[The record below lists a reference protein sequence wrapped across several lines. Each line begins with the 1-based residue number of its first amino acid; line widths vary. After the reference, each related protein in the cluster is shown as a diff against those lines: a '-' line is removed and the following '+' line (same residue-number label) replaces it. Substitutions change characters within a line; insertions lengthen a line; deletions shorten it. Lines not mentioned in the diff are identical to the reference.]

1 MNAEFI
7 QNLPT
12 AEQAIARLREL
23 GMPRRNNELWSFFPV
38 AKIPTPEFMGTDFAT
53 VSAASPTDQASP
65 AANETAAQS
74 PTTQES
80 DFAALL
86 PIANNAHP
94 MVREIVAGAA
104 EMAML
109 KCNNDFGH
117 TVLDIGKGAK
127 VSLEILDNK
136 VAHDI
141 AAERFD
147 LNIAE
152 DADVEIFFAN
162 PACDLPLRFRHFNIS
177 QAAGSTVRFSS
188 ICRDTA
194 IGRIS
199 VECHLKGEGA
209 NFDYRSLHILDG
221 EASQHSRLTIYHEA
235 PRTVSTQLARN
246 LLSGSA
252 RVSYDGSVIVG
263 YDCTGVNSSQL
274 VNTILMSEDASVSV
288 KPVLKIYHDDVE
300 CTHGNTVGELDAE
313 QMFYLV
319 SRGIP
324 KKAAQEML
332 MRSFAQET
340 FLPLPDSPAKKR
352 LMAELEK

>member
-38 AKIPTPEFMGTDFAT
+38 AKIPTPEFMGTDFA
-53 VSAASPTDQASP
+53 AAPIENASPTASP
-65 AANETAAQS
+65 AIQET
-74 PTTQES
+74 

-86 PIANNAHP
+86 PIANQARP
-94 MVREIVAGAA
+94 MIREIMPGAA

-109 KCNNDFGH
+109 KSNNDFGH

-136 VAHDI
+136 VTHDI

-147 LNIAE
+147 INVGE
-152 DADVEIFFAN
+152 NADVEIFFAN
-162 PACDLPLRFRHFNIS
+162 PACDLPLRFRHFNIN
-177 QAAGSTVRFSS
+177 QAAGANVRFSS

-194 IGRIS
+194 IGRVS

-209 NFDYRSLHILDG
+209 NFDYRSLHVLDG

-235 PRTVSTQLARN
+235 PRTTSTQLARN

-274 VNTILMSEDASVSV
+274 VNTILLSEDASVSV

-352 LMAELEK
+352 LMSSL

>member
-53 VSAASPTDQASP
+53 VSAASPTDQAAP
-65 AANETAAQS
+65 AANVTASQS

-86 PIANNAHP
+86 PIANQARP
-94 MVREIVAGAA
+94 MIREIVAGAA

-136 VAHDI
+136 VTHDI

-147 LNIAE
+147 INVGE

-162 PACDLPLRFRHFNIS
+162 PACDLPLRFRHFNIN
-177 QAAGSTVRFSS
+177 QAAGANVRFSS
-188 ICRDTA
+188 ICKDTA
-194 IGRIS
+194 IGRVS

-209 NFDYRSLHILDG
+209 NFDYRSLHVLNG

-235 PRTVSTQLARN
+235 PRTTSTQLARN

-274 VNTILMSEDASVSV
+274 VNTILLSEDASVSV

-352 LMAELEK
+352 LMSSL

>member
-23 GMPRRNNELWSFFPV
+23 GMPKRNNELWSFFPV
-38 AKIPTPEFMGTDFAT
+38 AKIPTPEFMGTDFA
-53 VSAASPTDQASP
+53 ASTTTSTASP
-65 AANETAAQS
+65 AAPAENATAS
-74 PTTQES
+74 QEA

-86 PIANNAHP
+86 PIANLARP
-94 MVREIVAGAA
+94 MICEIVAGAA

-136 VAHDI
+136 VSHDI

-147 LNIAE
+147 INIGE

-162 PACDLPLRFRHFNIS
+162 PACDLPLRFRHFNII
-177 QAAGSTVRFSS
+177 QAAGASVRFSS

-194 IGRIS
+194 IGRVS

-209 NFDYRSLHILDG
+209 NFDYRSLHVLDG
-221 EASQHSRLTIYHEA
+221 NASQHSRLTIYHEA
-235 PRTVSTQLARN
+235 PRTTSTQLARN
-246 LLSGSA
+246 LLSGNA
-252 RVSYDGSVIVG
+252 HVSYDGSVIVG

-352 LMAELEK
+352 LMAELGK

>member
-23 GMPRRNNELWSFFPV
+23 GMPKRNNELWSFFPV

-53 VSAASPTDQASP
+53 VSAASLTTSP
-65 AANETAAQS
+65 AENAPANQET
-74 PTTQES
+74 

-86 PIANNAHP
+86 PIANLARP
-94 MVREIVAGAA
+94 MIREIVPGAA

-136 VAHDI
+136 VTHDI

-147 LNIAE
+147 INVGE

-162 PACDLPLRFRHFNIS
+162 PACDLPLRFRHFNIRE
-177 QAAGSTVRFSS
+177 AANANVRFSS

-194 IGRIS
+194 IGRVS

-209 NFDYRSLHILDG
+209 NFDYRSLHVLDG
-221 EASQHSRLTIYHEA
+221 NAS
-235 PRTVSTQLARN
+235 
-246 LLSGSA
+246 
-252 RVSYDGSVIVG
+252 
-263 YDCTGVNSSQL
+263 
-274 VNTILMSEDASVSV
+274 
-288 KPVLKIYHDDVE
+288 
-300 CTHGNTVGELDAE
+300 
-313 QMFYLV
+313 
-319 SRGIP
+319 
-324 KKAAQEML
+324 
-332 MRSFAQET
+332 
-340 FLPLPDSPAKKR
+340 
-352 LMAELEK
+352 

>member
-12 AEQAIARLREL
+12 AEQAIARLREI
-23 GMPRRNNELWSFFPV
+23 GMPKRNNELWSFFPV
-38 AKIPTPEFMGTDFAT
+38 AKIPTPEFMGTNFA
-53 VSAASPTDQASP
+53 AATASP
-65 AANETAAQS
+65 AAPAENAAAS
-74 PTTQES
+74 QEA

-86 PIANNAHP
+86 PIANNARP

-136 VAHDI
+136 VTHDI

-147 LNIAE
+147 INVGE

-162 PACDLPLRFRHFNIS
+162 PACNLPLRFRHFNIS

-194 IGRIS
+194 IGRVS

-209 NFDYRSLHILDG
+209 NFDYRSLHVLDG
-221 EASQHSRLTIYHEA
+221 KASQHSRLTIYHEA
-235 PRTVSTQLARN
+235 PRTTSTQLARN

-274 VNTILMSEDASVSV
+274 VNTILLSEDASVSV
-288 KPVLKIYHDDVE
+288 KPV
-300 CTHGNTVGELDAE
+300 
-313 QMFYLV
+313 
-319 SRGIP
+319 P
-324 KKAAQEML
+324 KQAAQEML

-352 LMAELEK
+352 LMSEVNK

>member
-1 MNAEFI
+1 
-7 QNLPT
+7 
-12 AEQAIARLREL
+12 
-23 GMPRRNNELWSFFPV
+23 
-38 AKIPTPEFMGTDFAT
+38 MGTDFA
-53 VSAASPTDQASP
+53 AAPMTSP
-65 AANETAAQS
+65 AATPANQET
-74 PTTQES
+74 

-86 PIANNAHP
+86 PIANQARP
-94 MVREIVAGAA
+94 MIREIVNGAA

-117 TVLDIGKGAK
+117 TVLDIGKDAK

-136 VAHDI
+136 VTHDI

-147 LNIAE
+147 INVGE
-152 DADVEIFFAN
+152 NADVEIFFAN
-162 PACDLPLRFRHFNIS
+162 PACDLPLRFRHFNIN
-177 QAAGSTVRFSS
+177 QAAGANVRFSS
-188 ICRDTA
+188 ICKDTA
-194 IGRIS
+194 IGRVS
-199 VECHLKGEGA
+199 
-209 NFDYRSLHILDG
+209 
-221 EASQHSRLTIYHEA
+221 SRLTIYHEA
-235 PRTVSTQLARN
+235 PRTTSTQLARN

-274 VNTILMSEDASVSV
+274 VNTILLSEDASVSV

-340 FLPLPDSPAKKR
+340 FIPLPDSPAKKR
-352 LMAELEK
+352 LMAELGVR

>member
-38 AKIPTPEFMGTDFAT
+38 AKIPTPEFMGTDFA
-53 VSAASPTDQASP
+53 AAPIENASPTAFP
-65 AANETAAQS
+65 ANQET
-74 PTTQES
+74 

-86 PIANNAHP
+86 PIANNARP
-94 MVREIVAGAA
+94 MIREIVNGAA

-109 KCNNDFGH
+109 KCNNE
-117 TVLDIGKGAK
+117 

-147 LNIAE
+147 INVGE

-162 PACDLPLRFRHFNIS
+162 PACDLPLRFRHFNIN
-177 QAAGSTVRFSS
+177 QAAGANVRFSS

-194 IGRIS
+194 IGRVS

-209 NFDYRSLHILDG
+209 NFDYRSLHVLDG

-235 PRTVSTQLARN
+235 PRTTSTQLARN

-352 LMAELEK
+352 LMSSL

>member
-38 AKIPTPEFMGTDFAT
+38 AKIPTPEFMGTNF
-53 VSAASPTDQASP
+53 AASPTDQAFP
-65 AANETAAQS
+65 APPATTAA
-74 PTTQES
+74 PANQET

-86 PIANNAHP
+86 PIANQARP
-94 MVREIVAGAA
+94 MIREIVAGAA

-117 TVLDIGKGAK
+117 TVLEIGKGAK

-136 VAHDI
+136 VSHDI

-147 LNIAE
+147 INVGK

-162 PACDLPLRFRHFNIS
+162 PACDLPLRFRHFNIN
-177 QAAGSTVRFSS
+177 QAAGANVRFSS
-188 ICRDTA
+188 ICKDTA
-194 IGRIS
+194 IGRVS

-209 NFDYRSLHILDG
+209 NFDYRSLHVLDG

-235 PRTVSTQLARN
+235 AKPRSTAASRFTTKPRAPQAHSLPATCF
-246 LLSGSA
+246 
-252 RVSYDGSVIVG
+252 RV
-263 YDCTGVNSSQL
+263 L
-274 VNTILMSEDASVSV
+274 HA
-288 KPVLKIYHDDVE
+288 
-300 CTHGNTVGELDAE
+300 
-313 QMFYLV
+313 
-319 SRGIP
+319 
-324 KKAAQEML
+324 
-332 MRSFAQET
+332 
-340 FLPLPDSPAKKR
+340 
-352 LMAELEK
+352 

>member
-1 MNAEFI
+1 MNVEFI

-23 GMPRRNNELWSFFPV
+23 GMPKRNNELWSFFPV
-38 AKIPTPEFMGTDFAT
+38 AKIPTPEFMDAASAKAFAT
-53 VSAASPTDQASP
+53 SATSDASEN
-65 AANETAAQS
+65 AAA
-74 PTTQES
+74 TQEA

-86 PIANNAHP
+86 PIANLARP
-94 MVREIVAGAA
+94 MIREIVAGAA

-136 VAHDI
+136 VSHDI

-147 LNIAE
+147 INVGE
-152 DADVEIFFAN
+152 NADVEIFFAN
-162 PACDLPLRFRHFNIS
+162 PACDLPLRFRHFNII
-177 QAAGSTVRFSS
+177 QAAGANVRFSS

-194 IGRIS
+194 IGRVS

-209 NFDYRSLHILDG
+209 NFDYRSLHVLDG
-221 EASQHSRLTIYHEA
+221 NASQHSRLTIYHEA
-235 PRTVSTQLARN
+235 PRTTSTQLARN
-246 LLSGSA
+246 LLSGNA
-252 RVSYDGSVIVG
+252 HVSYDGSVIVG

-324 KKAAQEML
+324 KQAAQEML

-340 FLPLPDSPAKKR
+340 FLPLPESPAKKR
-352 LMAELEK
+352 LMSEVNK

>member
-53 VSAASPTDQASP
+53 APTTSP
-65 AANETAAQS
+65 AAAPANQET
-74 PTTQES
+74 

-86 PIANNAHP
+86 PIANQARP
-94 MVREIVAGAA
+94 MIREIVPGAA

-109 KCNNDFGH
+109 KCNNDFGY

-127 VSLEILDNK
+127 VSLEILDIN
-136 VAHDI
+136 VG
-141 AAERFD
+141 
-147 LNIAE
+147 E

-162 PACDLPLRFRHFNIS
+162 PACDLPLRFRHFNIN
-177 QAAGSTVRFSS
+177 QAAGANVRFSS
-188 ICRDTA
+188 ICKDTA
-194 IGRIS
+194 IGRVSI
-199 VECHLKGEGA
+199 ECHLKGEGA
-209 NFDYRSLHILDG
+209 NFDYRSLHVLDG

-235 PRTVSTQLARN
+235 PRTTSTQLARN

-274 VNTILMSEDASVSV
+274 VNTILLSEDASVSV

-352 LMAELEK
+352 LMSSL